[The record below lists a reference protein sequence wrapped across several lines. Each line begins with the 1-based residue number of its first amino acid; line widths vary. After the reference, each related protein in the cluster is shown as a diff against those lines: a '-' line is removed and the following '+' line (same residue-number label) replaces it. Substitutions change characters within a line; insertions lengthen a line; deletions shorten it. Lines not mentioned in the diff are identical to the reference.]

1 MANRDTLE
9 DLRIE
14 KVRTAQAPPESSLF
28 AFPFLPYANFDFI
41 LLVVAPQLNLRT
53 LTNLRSL
60 TL

>member
-28 AFPFLPYANFDFI
+28 ASHSCHMQILILFFL
-41 LLVVAPQLNLRT
+41 
-53 LTNLRSL
+53 
-60 TL
+60 